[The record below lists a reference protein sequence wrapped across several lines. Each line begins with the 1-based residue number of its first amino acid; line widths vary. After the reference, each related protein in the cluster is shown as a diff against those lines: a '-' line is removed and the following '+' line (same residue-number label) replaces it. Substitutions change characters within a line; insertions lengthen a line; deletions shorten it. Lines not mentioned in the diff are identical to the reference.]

1 MLRKL
6 FKHDF
11 YALSRLLIPTN
22 LAVLVAT
29 IFASLGFAYTIR
41 NSFGGATEGVF
52 FDMLQIIVTLL
63 MGLMFV
69 AIFAAYFFIAFVIF
83 HRFYSHFIGNE
94 GYLTF
99 TLPVKTSQLLWS
111 KILSAMLWLI
121 ISAVVG
127 IICFFLF
134 ILFGTAEIGII
145 NVDVLRVIGEG
156 FAALREIYVGEITVF
171 IILTVIVSV
180 VGSVSGILQI
190 YLSLVMGGV
199 VSQKHKLAAGIGFY
213 FLLNLVVGTITS
225 TLQTFIMVP
234 WMQTDVLDSINYGN
248 NAQEGI
254 SAVFGTLVNPILIYS
269 IVVAAVLS
277 VGYYCLTHYLLKNK
291 LNLE

>member
-11 YALSRLLIPTN
+11 HALSRLLIPAN
-22 LAVLVAT
+22 LAILGAT
-29 IFASLGFAYTIR
+29 ILASFGFAYTIR
-41 NSFGGATEGVF
+41 NSFGVATEGAF
-52 FDMLQIIVTLL
+52 YGMLQGIVGLL

-69 AIFAAYFFIAFVIF
+69 AIFAAYFFMAFVIF

-111 KILSAMLWLI
+111 KVLSAMLWLL

-127 IICFFLF
+127 MICFFLF
-134 ILFGTAEIGII
+134 ILFGTAEAGII
-145 NVDVLRVIGEG
+145 NADVFRVIGEG
-156 FAALREIYVGEITVF
+156 LAALREIYVGEITVF
-171 IILTVIVSV
+171 IILAVIISV
-180 VGSVSGILQI
+180 VGSLSGILQI
-190 YLSLVMGGV
+190 YLSLVMGGI

-213 FLLNLVVGTITS
+213 FLLNVVVGIITS
-225 TLQTFIMVP
+225 ILQTVIMVP
-234 WMQTDVLDSINYGN
+234 WMQTDALDSFNFAN
-248 NAQEGI
+248 SAQEGI
-254 SAVFGTLVNPILIYS
+254 SAVFSILVNPVLIYS
-269 IVVAAVLS
+269 IAVSAVLS
-277 VGYYCLTHYLLKNK
+277 VGYYLLTHYLLKNK